1 MKFNIGRQK
10 LLSVVLAVVVMLSSL
25 YLNVFAVTPPYA
37 TDIQTLKDSF
47 ANLYI
52 TKHTG
57 AFYGNDFG
65 TLNGKIEAATP
76 DTVFANDNKNMLSEN
91 FSCFNLASGGGI
103 WPRLNEG
110 SEVTN
115 LYNEYLVDD
124 SGNPYTDAVFYLY
137 TGTVTGNG
145 AFQIQYR
152 DSINY
157 GTIYY
162 TNSVSLTAE
171 MSNQWIEISLKDVD
185 GVASLDDLSNVGRL
199 WLYKESTL
207 SATGMYL
214 SDLIVVKKAPISV
227 AGLNDFEVY
236 EKAKNIDYDSYS
248 GTEALIAA
256 KQKLDENSDF
266 QKGYLD
272 YLAEKLNTEI
282 SELEIGKHTGAFYGN
297 EFSGVG
303 NITAATP
310 DTAFANDNKNMLS
323 GNFSCFNLT
332 GGGGIWPRLNNGGEV
347 TNLFNEYLVDDSGN
361 PYTDAVFYL
370 YTGTVTGNGAFQIQY
385 RDSINYGTIY
395 YTNSVSLTAEMSNQ
409 WIEISL
415 KDVDGVASLDDLSNV
430 GRLWLYKE
438 STLSATGMYLS
449 DLIVVKKAPISVAGL
464 NDFEVYE
471 KAKNIDYDSYS
482 GTEALI
488 AAKQKLDENSDF
500 QKGYLDYLA
509 EKLNTEISELEIG
522 KHTGAFYGNEFSGV
536 GNITAATPDTA
547 FANDNKNML
556 SENFSCFNLTGGGR
570 IWPRLYNGGEVI
582 NLYNEYLVDDSGNP
596 YTDAV
601 FYLYT
606 GTVTGNGAFQI
617 QYRRSISNQIS
628 PVYTKS
634 IDLTTEM
641 SNQWI
646 EISLKD
652 VDDVSSIEQLSEV
665 ITLWLYKESGLS
677 ATGMYLS
684 DLIVITGHESPISYT
699 SVADLFTKAK
709 ALDKSKY
716 INTSE
721 FDAAI
726 SAVEAQIA
734 AVEALE
740 KSSEADAL
748 ISALQTAWGSARI
761 INPSIIDIT
770 SAIANQTGISAP
782 IKTDAPPDAPSDY
795 QGNWYTFEKQYVTA
809 WCNAQFNFNQ
819 VTIAE
824 YEKFGVYVYATGKI
838 NDDPNAT
845 EFDFTLQ
852 FQSNSTDAYR
862 ISQTS
867 IPLNTLKYFEIN
879 NTDFSTTT
887 TSINKMNILFSG
899 ATQFDFV
906 GNITVSELIGYKTVN
921 ATVPNDCTT
930 LEEWYNAGV
939 AYVTANDFKSGKEEL
954 NTALEN
960 IDIYLNGGKAV
971 TMLGVKKG
979 TYDTK
984 IGYQFGTTALDTFN
998 GATLEEYGVYIVPA
1012 SATEN
1017 NETEIYNL
1025 PSAEKIAGKFY
1036 SNSEG
1041 VTTYTASLLNI
1052 PIATN
1057 EYVAVSYAKYS
1068 DGKIYYSQEEI
1079 YTNIQ

>member
-1 MKFNIGRQK
+1 MRKTVALILSLITAFSSIVFTNASAEVTSYATEVQALKDALTNLKTSETILINSDWTESKPEDYSDINAIDLPSTESLDEPFTNIDNLYAKKFTLTVWGYSYASISSFESGSEYVFYIYSDKTANINIG
-10 LLSVVLAVVVMLSSL
+10 L
-25 YLNVFAVTPPYA
+25 
-37 TDIQTLKDSF
+37 
-47 ANLYI
+47 
-52 TKHTG
+52 
-57 AFYGNDFG
+57 
-65 TLNGKIEAATP
+65 
-76 DTVFANDNKNMLSEN
+76 
-91 FSCFNLASGGGI
+91 FNNYS
-103 WPRLNEG
+103 
-110 SEVTN
+110 
-115 LYNEYLVDD
+115 
-124 SGNPYTDAVFYLY
+124 PYTSDY
-137 TGTVTGNG
+137 
-145 AFQIQYR
+145 QP
-152 DSINY
+152 
-157 GTIYY
+157 
-162 TNSVSLTAE
+162 VSLTAGCWTKVTLGSPITGQIGTFNRIGIIYGSGNTSFDKFV
-171 MSNQWIEISLKDVD
+171 MTPIIKISSAAVD
-185 GVASLDDLSNVGRL
+185 
-199 WLYKESTL
+199 T
-207 SATGMYL
+207 TG
-214 SDLIVVKKAPISV
+214 S
-227 AGLNDFEVY
+227 DFELY
-236 EKAKNIDYDSYS
+236 EKAKNTDYSAFI
-248 GTEALIAA
+248 GNGQVLAA
-256 KQKLDENSDF
+256 KQKLDKNLDF
-266 QKGYLD
+266 QKAYLD

-282 SELEIGKHTGAFYGN
+282 SELEIGKHTG
-297 EFSGVG
+297 V
-303 NITAATP
+303 
-310 DTAFANDNKNMLS
+310 
-323 GNFSCFNLT
+323 
-332 GGGGIWPRLNNGGEV
+332 
-347 TNLFNEYLVDDSGN
+347 
-361 PYTDAVFYL
+361 
-370 YTGTVTGNGAFQIQY
+370 
-385 RDSINYGTIY
+385 
-395 YTNSVSLTAEMSNQ
+395 
-409 WIEISL
+409 
-415 KDVDGVASLDDLSNV
+415 
-430 GRLWLYKE
+430 
-438 STLSATGMYLS
+438 
-449 DLIVVKKAPISVAGL
+449 
-464 NDFEVYE
+464 
-471 KAKNIDYDSYS
+471 
-482 GTEALI
+482 
-488 AAKQKLDENSDF
+488 
-500 QKGYLDYLA
+500 
-509 EKLNTEISELEIG
+509 
-522 KHTGAFYGNEFSGV
+522 FYGNEFSGV

>member
-1 MKFNIGRQK
+1 MRKTVALILSLITAFSSIVFTNASAEVTSYATEVQALKDALTNLKTSETILINSDWTESKPEDYSDINAIDLPSTESLDEPFTNIDNLYAKKFTLTVWGYSYASISSFESGSEYVFYIYSDKTANINIG
-10 LLSVVLAVVVMLSSL
+10 L
-25 YLNVFAVTPPYA
+25 
-37 TDIQTLKDSF
+37 
-47 ANLYI
+47 
-52 TKHTG
+52 
-57 AFYGNDFG
+57 
-65 TLNGKIEAATP
+65 
-76 DTVFANDNKNMLSEN
+76 
-91 FSCFNLASGGGI
+91 FNNYS
-103 WPRLNEG
+103 
-110 SEVTN
+110 
-115 LYNEYLVDD
+115 
-124 SGNPYTDAVFYLY
+124 PYTSDY
-137 TGTVTGNG
+137 
-145 AFQIQYR
+145 QP
-152 DSINY
+152 
-157 GTIYY
+157 
-162 TNSVSLTAE
+162 VSLTAGCWTKVTLGSPITGQIGTFNRIGIIYGSGNTSFDKFV
-171 MSNQWIEISLKDVD
+171 MTPIIKISSAAVD
-185 GVASLDDLSNVGRL
+185 
-199 WLYKESTL
+199 T
-207 SATGMYL
+207 TG
-214 SDLIVVKKAPISV
+214 S
-227 AGLNDFEVY
+227 DFELY
-236 EKAKNIDYDSYS
+236 EKAKNTDYSAFI
-248 GTEALIAA
+248 GNGQVLAA
-256 KQKLDENSDF
+256 KQKLDKNLDF
-266 QKGYLD
+266 QK
-272 YLAEKLNTEI
+272 A
-282 SELEIGKHTGAFYGN
+282 
-297 EFSGVG
+297 
-303 NITAATP
+303 
-310 DTAFANDNKNMLS
+310 
-323 GNFSCFNLT
+323 
-332 GGGGIWPRLNNGGEV
+332 
-347 TNLFNEYLVDDSGN
+347 
-361 PYTDAVFYL
+361 
-370 YTGTVTGNGAFQIQY
+370 
-385 RDSINYGTIY
+385 
-395 YTNSVSLTAEMSNQ
+395 
-409 WIEISL
+409 
-415 KDVDGVASLDDLSNV
+415 
-430 GRLWLYKE
+430 
-438 STLSATGMYLS
+438 
-449 DLIVVKKAPISVAGL
+449 
-464 NDFEVYE
+464 
-471 KAKNIDYDSYS
+471 
-482 GTEALI
+482 
-488 AAKQKLDENSDF
+488 
-500 QKGYLDYLA
+500 YLDYLA